1 MSLVNK
7 SVNNIINGVSQQS
20 PAIRLD
26 NQLDEQINCYSDVTK
41 GLVIRNGIELTNV
54 KAMDLTD
61 TDMIEF
67 TLDGEKIVMSL
78 DPNAVTPL
86 KHIPMSANVEELT
99 GSIPDLNYFQN
110 IQKGDIRVLEDK
122 DKVYILNT
130 RRKVGEVTLGTSYVD
145 ILISNDVTTEIDTN
159 WTVGEYDLT
168 ITAVN
173 DPSAAAATQS
183 STFTIDQDD
192 TLADIAALI
201 NADTALIAET
211 GECYVTGSV
220 SEYRIT
226 FYQIPLNFIA
236 PTVSGLETIS
246 IEAPTTVIANDSG
259 FVFDNTGFTPSGTSS
274 KVYQVGNSV
283 QKQFIWQGSSLGYT
297 TENTMSVGGYIY
309 ERGASVSTYNWQ
321 IRRYQILSVQAT
333 YSLEVQTPT
342 EAAAGNSLA
351 DYSQQA
357 MVWVSGV
364 VSNQTYDLEISYE
377 DVDGTGAASIS
388 IAQIA
393 VGTTVSNIQLNWV
406 AGQVATK
413 VAALS
418 GGTLFSATQYE
429 NAVHITA
436 LGTNVITGVKAVNS
450 FDNSSISS
458 AIQATTNSTSGI
470 LDISTLPPNFVENFI
485 IRIGDEETVGSN
497 YYLKY
502 SSDFK
507 GWKESGLDQNRA
519 LDYFTM
525 PHVIDKEDIRR
536 TGIVT
541 ISPETWVKASSGDS
555 ESNKSP
561 SFVDKNISDIFFY
574 GSRLGVATD
583 DTLVM
588 SAINALDTFYRT
600 TSSQSVTSDRVD
612 IKLDSSKV
620 GFDTIKH
627 VTTFN
632 QSLFIN
638 TGTTQSKLLVNTAFD
653 LTSARLSEVS
663 SYSLGEGKPLPVESG
678 LYFAISDDSYTN
690 VINYQSI
697 GNDSFEIED
706 LTKHCPTYIE
716 GTVDKMIYSKNLAV
730 VSVNE
735 DRQVLY
741 VQNRFS
747 KGGEMLQ
754 NAWHKWTLPYPLDH
768 MYFFNDELKLVM
780 STDYNGTDYAVMGNY
795 NPKPKEVST
804 PVTGSATINWEPYL
818 DLYTYDKTLIENFSE
833 FLGIDSKN
841 GIKYEDVAT
850 AYASTLVNQ
859 IELSATTTDT
869 YDLSSPEYYWRVSG
883 NTNTIV
889 FNGGSAIVF
898 GNNTL
903 TEYDSGGY
911 RYYQGADQGGGDYGV
926 YRETITASSF
936 YTTDVIYGIPFTARI
951 ILSQIISRLDTQNGP
966 VVMNFSTIMLRRM
979 RLFLSK
985 SGPLTV
991 TVSFRDRGDY
1001 TNVYNGQ
1008 KLGTLLLGTGLADD
1022 YTYQFPT
1029 NGKSDAITIT
1039 IETDSS
1045 TPFNLLAT
1053 EWQGQLITKGR
1064 NI

>member
-54 KAMDLTD
+54 KAIALTD

-99 GSIPDLNYFQN
+99 GAIDNLSYFKN

-122 DKVYILNT
+122 DRVYILNAAK
-130 RRKVGEVTLGTSYVD
+130 KVGEIELGSAFVDVIVTNESTSGVD
-145 ILISNDVTTEIDTN
+145 TSWVD
-159 WTVGEYDLT
+159 GEYDLT
-168 ITAVN
+168 LVGEEDPTTAAVAISSLTVTVDRTMTLSDIT
-173 DPSAAAATQS
+173 T
-183 STFTIDQDD
+183 
-192 TLADIAALI
+192 LI
-201 NADTALIAET
+201 NADAQLVAEA
-211 GECYVTGSV
+211 GECYITGTV

-226 FYQIPLNFIA
+226 FPTIPVNYIA
-236 PTVSGLETIS
+236 PTITVLETVAIKNS
-246 IEAPTTVIANDSG
+246 FQEIGFDSG
-259 FVFDNTGFTPSGTSS
+259 FVAENADTNTFPTTGVWAGTRW
-274 KVYQVGNSV
+274 YYEGT
-283 QKQFIWQGSSLGYT
+283 FLADT
-297 TENTMSVGGYIY
+297 TYAVTSINVGGFIY
-309 ERGASVSTYNWQ
+309 EQGANADQ
-321 IRRYQILSVQAT
+321 INKYIRKYQMVT
-333 YSLEVQTPT
+333 VEHNYGVEVQTPDLSFD
-342 EAAAGNSLA
+342 GNNLSSYA
-351 DYSQQA
+351 QEA
-357 MVWVSGV
+357 MVWVTGV
-364 VSNQTYDLEISYE
+364 SSNQTYDVTIDYYDLVTTIQS
-377 DVDGTGAASIS
+377 TLTLTTIN
-388 IAQIA
+388 
-393 VGTTVSNIQLNWV
+393 VGTTASQINLNWV
-406 AGQVATK
+406 AGQIQ
-413 VAALS
+413 
-418 GGTLFSATQYE
+418 TQV
-429 NAVHITA
+429 NANADFTAVQYDNAIHITSLA
-436 LGTNVITGVKAVNS
+436 NKIISEITVTNN
-450 FDNSSISS
+450 FDNSSISEVIE
-458 AIQATTNSTSGI
+458 AVANSTSGT
-470 LDISTLPPNFVENFI
+470 LDISTLPPLFI
-485 IRIGDEETVGSN
+485 EGFKVRVGSEDVVGSN
-497 YYLKY
+497 YYLTY
-502 SSDFK
+502 SSDFN
-507 GWKESGLDQNRA
+507 GWKESGLDSNRA
-519 LDYFTM
+519 LDFLTM
-525 PHVIDKEDIRR
+525 PQVIIKEDVRK

-541 ISPETWVKASSGDS
+541 ITKESWVIAASGDS
-555 ESNKSP
+555 DSNKSP
-561 SFVDKNISDIFFY
+561 SFVDKNVKDIFFY
-574 GSRLGVATD
+574 GSRLGLATD
-583 DTLVM
+583 DTIVM

-600 TSSQSVTSDRVD
+600 TSSQTVTSDRVD

-627 VTTFN
+627 VTVFD
-632 QSLFIN
+632 QSLFVN
-638 TGTTQSKLLVNTAFD
+638 TGTTQAKLLVNTSFD
-653 LTSARLSEVS
+653 LTSARLTNVS
-663 SYSLGEGKPLPVESG
+663 AESLGSGNPLPVEGG
-678 LYFAISDDSYTN
+678 LYFAISDSSYTN
-690 VINYQSI
+690 VINYYSA
-697 GNDSFEIED
+697 GNGKFETED

-716 GTVDKMIYSKNLAV
+716 GTVDRMIYSKNLAV

-741 VQNRFS
+741 IQNRFS

-768 MYFFNDELKLVM
+768 MYFFNDELKLIM

-804 PVTGSATINWEPYL
+804 PITGSATINWEPYL

-841 GIKYEDVAT
+841 GIKYVDVAT

-859 IELSATTTDT
+859 LELSATTTDT